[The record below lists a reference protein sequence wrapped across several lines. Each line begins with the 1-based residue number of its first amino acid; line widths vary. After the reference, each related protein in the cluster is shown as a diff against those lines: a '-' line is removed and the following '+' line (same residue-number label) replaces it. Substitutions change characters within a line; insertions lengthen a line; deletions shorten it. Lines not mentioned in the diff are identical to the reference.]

1 MKYLVKIKQTLTG
14 YCYITANSLEHV
26 YKIAEIKYI
35 RNGER
40 LPEMEDVDELRFEID
55 EDNKQ

>member
-14 YCYITANSLEHV
+14 YCYITANSLENA

-35 RNGER
+35 RNGEA
-40 LPEMEDVDELRFEID
+40 LPEMEEINELRFEVEEDD
-55 EDNKQ
+55 E